1 MLAYDLIDGGGGVP
15 TAPVPA
21 DYKLPWISVKA
32 VSLTSIEITLGSP
45 NATPGSYGGSITTL
59 SFNDPDFT
67 DWLKQYD

>member
-45 NATPGSYGGSITTL
+45 NATPGSYG
-59 SFNDPDFT
+59 
-67 DWLKQYD
+67 